1 MFSLSEKACLSQK
14 KLKSES
20 VFCLTSE
27 FCILALKWGEVLI
40 CNSAVLRSTFWAYFP
55 LYYNVNAYTP
65 LKTPTTFSY
74 WATSS
79 NLKWQNSTLSL
90 FFHLKRSLSSSPW
103 PEPNH
108 AGVCTGLTS
117 AAPFLARP
125 AHCLFCCFVFVWF
138 FFQVLHI
145 KRYWTSSHHKHQSQ
159 RRQRCNCM
167 ARSFRNSEESGKAV
181 NVCDISDV

>member
-20 VFCLTSE
+20 GFCLTSE
-27 FCILALKWGEVLI
+27 FCILTRKWGEVLI

-65 LKTPTTFSY
+65 LKTPTTFLY

-79 NLKWQNSTLSL
+79 HLKWQNSGKAISDSFIFCTVSL
-90 FFHLKRSLSSSPW
+90 FFRLKRSLSSSPW
-103 PEPNH
+103 SEPNH
-108 AGVCTGLTS
+108 AGDCTRLIS

-125 AHCLFCCFVFVWF
+125 ATLFILLFCVVVVVVF
-138 FFQVLHI
+138 
-145 KRYWTSSHHKHQSQ
+145 S
-159 RRQRCNCM
+159 RCY
-167 ARSFRNSEESGKAV
+167 V
-181 NVCDISDV
+181 

>member
-108 AGVCTGLTS
+108 AGVCTGLYVCSSFSGQTS
-117 AAPFLARP
+117 TLFILLFCV
-125 AHCLFCCFVFVWF
+125 CLFV
-138 FFQVLHI
+138 FQVLHI

-167 ARSFRNSEESGKAV
+167 ARSFRNSEESGEAV